1 MNTNLSSTS
10 SNTLKK
16 FLYLVLVF
24 VVAGVSAL
32 GGAVV
37 GGYVV
42 SRNLSQQFAVEQTA
56 SVPAALP
63 QQSQRL
69 EVSSTQIDTA
79 ITQTVESVG
88 PAVVTIEGTITG
100 QVTFFGRA
108 IDQQVSGSGVIIS
121 PDGYILTN
129 NHVVE
134 GATDLVVIL
143 SDGTEIPAEVIS
155 LDEFSDLAVIQA
167 EGNMP
172 AVAMLG
178 NSDQIKPGE
187 TVIAIGSPLGT
198 FKNSV
203 TVGVVS
209 ATGRVLDTGS
219 GYQMEDLIQT
229 DAAINQGNSGGP
241 LVNLAG
247 EVVGINVAIVRS
259 SGSSV
264 AEGLGFAIP
273 ANTARIIAEQMIE
286 NGYFARP
293 YLGIRW
299 QAITPAIAQRYGL
312 PVEWGVYI
320 MEVSKGSPAELGGL
334 QKGDILTQIG
344 NRTIDEQNSF
354 ANALFAYQP
363 GQVVEIK
370 VVRDNLELEIPV
382 TLGEM
387 GLE

>member
-1 MNTNLSSTS
+1 MNTNLSSNS

-42 SRNLSQQFAVEQTA
+42 SRNLSQQFAVEQA
-56 SVPAALP
+56 APVPAVLS

-69 EVSSTQIDTA
+69 EVSSTQVDTA

-88 PAVVTIEGTITG
+88 PAVVTIEGTIAG
-100 QVTFFGRA
+100 QMTFFGRA
-108 IDQQVSGSGVIIS
+108 VDQQVSGSGVIIS

-134 GATDLVVIL
+134 GATELVVIL

-172 AVAMLG
+172 AVALLG
-178 NSDQIKPGE
+178 NSDQIKSGE

-209 ATGRVLDTGS
+209 ATGRMLDTGS

-320 MEVSKGSPAELGGL
+320 MDVSKGSPAELGGL

-344 NRTIDEQNSF
+344 DRMIDEQNSF

-370 VVRDNLELEIPV
+370 VVRDNQELEIPL

>member
-1 MNTNLSSTS
+1 MDTNLSSS
-10 SNTLKK
+10 SNMIRKI
-16 FLYLVLVF
+16 LYLVLVF

-37 GGYVV
+37 GGFVV
-42 SRNLSQQFAVEQTA
+42 SRNMETSTPVEVIA
-56 SVPAALP
+56 AIPAEAP
-63 QQSQRL
+63 QQNQLL

-79 ITQTVESVG
+79 IVQTVESVG
-88 PAVVTIEGTITG
+88 PAVVTIEGTVGG
-100 QVTFFGRA
+100 QATFMGNS

-121 PDGYILTN
+121 PEGYILTN
-129 NHVVE
+129 NHVIE
-134 GATDLVVIL
+134 NTSDLVVIL
-143 SDGTEIPAEVIS
+143 ADGTEIPAEVIS
-155 LDEFSDLAVIQA
+155 ADEFSDLAVIKA
-167 EGNMP
+167 DGEMP
-172 AVAMLG
+172 AVAVLG

-187 TVIAIGSPLGT
+187 TVVAIGSPLGT

-209 ATGRVLDTGS
+209 ATGRMLDTGS

-247 EVVGINVAIVRS
+247 EVVGINVAIVRGG
-259 SGSSV
+259 GSSV

-273 ANTARIIAEQMIE
+273 ANTARVIGEQMIE

-299 QAITPAIAQRYGL
+299 QAITPAIALRYDL
-312 PVEWGVYI
+312 PAEWGVYI
-320 MEVSKGSPAELGGL
+320 MDVMKNSPAELGGI
-334 QKGDILTQIG
+334 QRGDILTQIG
-344 NRTIDEQNSF
+344 DRTIDAENSF
-354 ANALFAYQP
+354 ANVLFAYQA
-363 GQVVEIK
+363 QEVVTIK
-370 VVRDNLELEIPV
+370 VVRDAQELELSV

-387 GLE
+387 GIE

>member
-1 MNTNLSSTS
+1 MNTNLPSSTS
-10 SNTLKK
+10 ALKK
-16 FLYLVLVF
+16 VLYLVLVL

-32 GGAVV
+32 GGAIV

-42 SRNLSQQFAVEQTA
+42 RSTLTQQNVEAATPVPIAAV
-56 SVPAALP
+56 P
-63 QQSQRL
+63 QQSQLL
-69 EVSSTQIDTA
+69 EVSNTQVDTA
-79 ITQTVESVG
+79 IVETVESVG
-88 PAVVTIEGTITG
+88 PAVVTIEGTISG
-100 QVTFFGRA
+100 QTTFFGQA
-108 IDQQVSGSGVIIS
+108 ADQQVSGSGVIIS
-121 PDGYILTN
+121 SDGYVLTN

-134 GATDLVVIL
+134 GTSGLVVIL
-143 SDGTEIPAEVIS
+143 ADGSEIPAEVIS
-155 LDEFSDLAVIQA
+155 SDSFSDLAVIKVVG
-167 EGNMP
+167 EMP
-172 AVAMLG
+172 AVAVLG

-187 TVIAIGSPLGT
+187 TVVAIGSPLGT

-203 TVGVVS
+203 TVGVIS
-209 ATGRVLDTGS
+209 ATGRMLDTGN

-247 EVVGINVAIVRS
+247 EVIGINVAIVRS
-259 SGSSV
+259 GGSAM

-273 ANTARIIAEQMIE
+273 SNTARIIGENIIA

-299 QAITPAIAQRYGL
+299 QTITPSIAARYDL

-320 MEVSKGSPAELGGL
+320 MDVSKGSPAELGGL
-334 QKGDILTQIG
+334 QNGDILTQIG
-344 NRTIDEQNSF
+344 ERVINEETSF
-354 ANALFAYQP
+354 SNALFAYQA
-363 GQVVEIK
+363 GEVVTIK
-370 VVRDNLELEIPV
+370 VVRGNRELELPV

>member
-56 SVPAALP
+56 PVPAALP

-69 EVSSTQIDTA
+69 EVSSTQVDTA

-88 PAVVTIEGTITG
+88 PAVVTIEGTIAG

-121 PDGYILTN
+121 SDGYILTN

-134 GATDLVVIL
+134 GATELVVIL

-167 EGNMP
+167 EGKMP
-172 AVAMLG
+172 AVALLG

-209 ATGRVLDTGS
+209 ATGRMLDTGS

-320 MEVSKGSPAELGGL
+320 MDVSIGSPADLGGL

-344 NRTIDEQNSF
+344 DRMIDEQNSF

-370 VVRDNLELEIPV
+370 VVRDNQELEIPV

>member
-10 SNTLKK
+10 SNKLKK

-320 MEVSKGSPAELGGL
+320 MDVSKGSPAELGGL

-344 NRTIDEQNSF
+344 DRTIDEQNSF

>member
-24 VVAGVSAL
+24 VVAVVSAL

>member
-1 MNTNLSSTS
+1 MNTNLPSSTS
-10 SNTLKK
+10 ALKK
-16 FLYLVLVF
+16 VLYLVLVL

-32 GGAVV
+32 GGAIV

-42 SRNLSQQFAVEQTA
+42 RSTLTQQNVEAATPLPIAAV
-56 SVPAALP
+56 P
-63 QQSQRL
+63 QQSQLL
-69 EVSSTQIDTA
+69 EVSNTQVDTA
-79 ITQTVESVG
+79 IVETVESVG
-88 PAVVTIEGTITG
+88 PAVVTIEGTISG
-100 QVTFFGRA
+100 QTTFFGQA
-108 IDQQVSGSGVIIS
+108 ADQQVSGSGVIIS
-121 PDGYILTN
+121 SDGYVLTN

-134 GATDLVVIL
+134 GTSGLVVIL
-143 SDGTEIPAEVIS
+143 ADGSEIPAEVIS
-155 LDEFSDLAVIQA
+155 SDSFSDLAVIKVA
-167 EGNMP
+167 GEMP
-172 AVAMLG
+172 AVAVLG

-187 TVIAIGSPLGT
+187 TVVAIGSPLGT

-203 TVGVVS
+203 TVGVIS
-209 ATGRVLDTGS
+209 ATGRMLDTGN

-247 EVVGINVAIVRS
+247 EVIGINVAIVRS
-259 SGSSV
+259 GGSAV

-273 ANTARIIAEQMIE
+273 SNTARIIGENIIA

-299 QAITPAIAQRYGL
+299 QTITPSIAARYDL

-320 MEVSKGSPAELGGL
+320 MDVSKGSPAELGGL
-334 QKGDILTQIG
+334 QNGDILTQIG
-344 NRTIDEQNSF
+344 ERVINEETSF
-354 ANALFAYQP
+354 SNALFAYQA
-363 GQVVEIK
+363 GEVVTIK
-370 VVRDNLELEIPV
+370 VVRGNRELELPV

>member
-134 GATDLVVIL
+134 GAADLVVIL

>member
-1 MNTNLSSTS
+1 MNTNLPSSTS
-10 SNTLKK
+10 ALKK
-16 FLYLVLVF
+16 VLYLVLVL

-32 GGAVV
+32 GGAIV

-42 SRNLSQQFAVEQTA
+42 RSTLIQQNVEAATPVPIAAV
-56 SVPAALP
+56 P
-63 QQSQRL
+63 QQSQLL
-69 EVSSTQIDTA
+69 EVSNTQVDTA
-79 ITQTVESVG
+79 IVETVESVG
-88 PAVVTIEGTITG
+88 PAVVTIEGTISG
-100 QVTFFGRA
+100 QTTFFGQA
-108 IDQQVSGSGVIIS
+108 ADQQVSGSGVIIS
-121 PDGYILTN
+121 SDGYVLTN

-134 GATDLVVIL
+134 STRDLVVIL
-143 SDGTEIPAEVIS
+143 ADGSEIPAEVIS
-155 LDEFSDLAVIQA
+155 SDSFSDLAVIKA
-167 EGNMP
+167 EGEMP
-172 AVAMLG
+172 AVAVLG

-187 TVIAIGSPLGT
+187 TVVAIGSPLGT

-203 TVGVVS
+203 TVGVIS
-209 ATGRVLDTGS
+209 ATGRMLDTGN

-247 EVVGINVAIVRS
+247 EVIGINVAIVRS
-259 SGSSV
+259 GGSAV

-273 ANTARIIAEQMIE
+273 SNTARIIGENIIA

-299 QAITPAIAQRYGL
+299 QTITPSIAARYDL

-320 MEVSKGSPAELGGL
+320 MDVSKGSPAELGGL
-334 QKGDILTQIG
+334 QNGDILTQIG
-344 NRTIDEQNSF
+344 ERVINEETSF
-354 ANALFAYQP
+354 SNALFAYQA
-363 GQVVEIK
+363 GEVVTIK
-370 VVRDNLELEIPV
+370 VVRGNRELELPV